1 MTHPQSGDKLSVAW
15 RLAPPPPNVYDSGN
29 LSFLFADDV
38 PMSIACKRPGT
49 WYGWLAVAWVTLA
62 LAAPTCR
69 ADDAEPA
76 AIDERYLQEL
86 AQRLPSADFHVVP
99 VPPFVV
105 IGDEPA
111 AQVERRAHGTVEWA
125 VLRLQQEY
133 FSRSPQRTI
142 DIWLFKDADSYRRHS
157 QQLFDITPSTPF
169 GYYSEPNRA
178 LVMNISTG
186 GGTLVHELVHPLMA
200 ANFAQCPAWFNEGL
214 ASLYEQCGEREGRIW
229 GYPNWRLRG
238 LQQSHSDRP
247 RGPLRDALS
256 DHVARVLR
264 RRSSGV
270 LRSGP
275 LFVFLP
281 AGSGQ
286 AAGVLPA
293 VSRFRRAGSCGIRHA
308 AARAAGT

>member
-1 MTHPQSGDKLSVAW
+1 VLLV
-15 RLAPPPPNVYDSGN
+15 
-29 LSFLFADDV
+29 
-38 PMSIACKRPGT
+38 
-49 WYGWLAVAWVTLA
+49 
-62 LAAPTCR
+62 LAAGTGR
-69 ADDAEPA
+69 ADDAELKPA
-76 AIDERYLQEL
+76 AIDERHLQEL

-133 FSRSPQRTI
+133 FSRSPERTI
-142 DIWLFKDADSYRRHS
+142 DIWLFKDADSYRWHS

-214 ASLYEQCGEREGRIW
+214 ASLYEQCGERDGRIW

-238 LQQSHSDRP
+238 LQQAIRTG
-247 RGPLRDALS
+247 R
-256 DHVARVLR
+256 VARFETLCRTTSREFYGDGPAAYYAQARYLCFYLQEVGKLR
-264 RRSSGV
+264 EYYQQFRDSV
-270 LRSGP
+270 AQD
-275 LFVFLP
+275 P
-281 AGSGQ
+281 AGYDTLQ
-286 AAGVLPA
+286 RVLQEPDMEA
-293 VSRFRRAGSCGIRHA
+293 FQRRWEQYILKLKY
-308 AARAAGT
+308 